1 MRENY
6 DVIVVGAGPAG
17 IMASYEF
24 VLKNPNLSVLL
35 IDKGRAVT
43 ARHCPIKDKKIKQ
56 CPVIKDN
63 EPGCLPA
70 FLCGSSCWFSF
81 AVYQLCISCW
91 YCNQPGFLRTCL

>member
-56 CPVIKDN
+56 
-63 EPGCLPA
+63 
-70 FLCGSSCWFSF
+70 
-81 AVYQLCISCW
+81 
-91 YCNQPGFLRTCL
+91 

>member
-35 IDKGRAVT
+35 IDL
-43 ARHCPIKDKKIKQ
+43 
-56 CPVIKDN
+56 
-63 EPGCLPA
+63 PGTYPCIVSFSNFSL
-70 FLCGSSCWFSF
+70 FSF
-81 AVYQLCISCW
+81 VAILLPKKSGLSIVSITGIPLDPKGSLEII
-91 YCNQPGFLRTCL
+91 

>member
-63 EPGCLPA
+63 EPGCLTR
-70 FLCGSSCWFSF
+70 L
-81 AVYQLCISCW
+81 IK
-91 YCNQPGFLRTCL
+91 

>member
-43 ARHCPIKDKKIKQ
+43 EDIVLSKIRRSNSVQ
-56 CPVIKDN
+56 
-63 EPGCLPA
+63 
-70 FLCGSSCWFSF
+70 
-81 AVYQLCISCW
+81 
-91 YCNQPGFLRTCL
+91 